1 MKLGFLTNALV
12 WEGLNDI
19 EKMAQWAAENG
30 FQALEVGPALPL
42 NEDAFRRVA
51 EDGKV
56 KITALTYCRNF
67 LSANQEEAERHQA
80 ELLHRI
86 ETAGRLGI
94 PTVVTSTGFND
105 YGDRGHGYEAIRRLP
120 VKSLD
125 DVAFFFDKVLQLAEK
140 ANVRIALENCPV
152 MGNIAIS
159 PEMWRK
165 LFEKL
170 EIGRAH
176 V

>member
-1 MKLGFLTNALV
+1 VIKVKLGFLTNALV

-67 LSANQEEAERHQA
+67 LSANQEDAERHQA
-80 ELLHRI
+80 ELLRRI

-94 PTVVTSTGFND
+94 PTVVTSTGIND
-105 YGDRGHGYEAIRRLP
+105 YATEDMAMKPFDVCRSRAWTMLP
-120 VKSLD
+120 SFLTKCCS
-125 DVAFFFDKVLQLAEK
+125 
-140 ANVRIALENCPV
+140 
-152 MGNIAIS
+152 
-159 PEMWRK
+159 WRK
-165 LFEKL
+165 RQMSGSPWKTV
-170 EIGRAH
+170 R
-176 V
+176 